1 MMIIKKIKFL
11 NSKSLMIRLRIKIN
25 KVMISPFI
33 SPLIQPFFTIFLPE
47 IKPPMPID
55 KRGIIILQM
64 VKTV

>member
-11 NSKSLMIRLRIKIN
+11 NSKSLIIRLRIKIN

-33 SPLIQPFFTIFLPE
+33 SPLIQPFLIVFLPE
-47 IKPPMPID
+47 IKLPVTID
-55 KRGIIILQM
+55 KRGITILQI